1 MEACCSIGDETAN
14 GIPYSDLNQRNMKL
28 KIPQATK
35 QGYIEVEE
43 GGVFDAAYPE
53 SKTRCGRVQGGGR
66 YAQPIMC
73 SSELLLFE
81 GVEDEQEDIRSI
93 RGVQPRFRMETL

>member
-1 MEACCSIGDETAN
+1 
-14 GIPYSDLNQRNMKL
+14 MKL

-53 SKTRCGRVQGGGR
+53 SKTRRGRVQEGGTIC
-66 YAQPIMC
+66 PTIMC

-81 GVEDEQEDIRSI
+81 GAEDEQEDIRNI
-93 RGVQPRFRMETL
+93 GGVQPRSRMEKPRGADDKP

>member
-1 MEACCSIGDETAN
+1 
-14 GIPYSDLNQRNMKL
+14 MKL

-53 SKTRCGRVQGGGR
+53 SKTRRVRVQDGGKIC
-66 YAQPIMC
+66 PTIMC
-73 SSELLLFE
+73 NSELLLYE
-81 GVEDEQEDIRSI
+81 GYNN
-93 RGVQPRFRMETL
+93 